1 MDLVPAVSFLR
12 QRATWLP
19 FPPFGLSIVAA
30 LNCHTG
36 YVCCALFCTP
46 LLSTTL
52 YPGPGWHDRLENNNE
67 DDEDEDETQ
76 LPAQVEDNE
85 NDFVFVPPKPSATT
99 AREAACVGAGKK
111 RKATASKAAGAGAG
125 KLVRTASPT
134 QRTLTQMP
142 SSKRAGGG
150 KAQSQKRAK

>member
-1 MDLVPAVSFLR
+1 MR
-12 QRATWLP
+12 TK
-19 FPPFGLSIVAA
+19 
-30 LNCHTG
+30 
-36 YVCCALFCTP
+36 
-46 LLSTTL
+46 
-52 YPGPGWHDRLENNNE
+52 
-67 DDEDEDETQ
+67 